1 MASTQ
6 LAYVLGKP
14 NYQLLAAVSATLML
28 VVYMLSQVLFVRE
41 NLDVWLAN
49 IPPVH
54 GALLLVFVGV
64 FGITFAYQV
73 YLWRQPKMCSTSQKM
88 GGGGVSVFGTIGK
101 FFIAQC
107 PACASLGA
115 FFLPVASLSFIG
127 QNTIWLNLLS
137 IGLMVFT
144 LHYLGA
150 FLPEK

>member
-88 GGGGVSVFGTIGK
+88 GGGGVSGLGTIGI

-115 FFLPVASLSFIG
+115 FFLPVATLSFIG